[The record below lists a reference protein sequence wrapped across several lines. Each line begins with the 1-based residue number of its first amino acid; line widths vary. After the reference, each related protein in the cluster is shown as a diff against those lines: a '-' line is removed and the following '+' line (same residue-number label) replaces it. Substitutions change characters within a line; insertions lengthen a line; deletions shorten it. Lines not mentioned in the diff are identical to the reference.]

1 MKKNKINFGKY
12 KSYTSLLRMHNSLPQ
27 TKPIVFDE
35 CEIDLCRNIENFSS
49 LFPYIDF
56 SKEKIGDIQL
66 EVVDIDF
73 NIYEINGSK
82 IEISYQDPNYV
93 IITLSNIYVKIL
105 AKIVDITSKIIT
117 QRYFVLKYLPN
128 CKDESGFDEETNPK
142 DITVELYKPCQEFK
156 EFIEEDTM
164 EKKILKQAINVKA
177 LAKVVKLNLKEDTAD
192 VKLTIYLGSVCFK
205 KYKEFNDTK
214 KTLTDYECK

>member
-35 CEIDLCRNIENFSS
+35 CEIDLCRSIENFSS
-49 LFPYIDF
+49 LFPHIDF
-56 SKEKIGDIQL
+56 SKEKVGDIQL

-105 AKIVDITSKIIT
+105 AKIVDVTSKIIT

-128 CKDESGFDEETNPK
+128 GKDESGFNEETNPK
-142 DITVELYKPCQEFK
+142 NITVELYKPYQ
-156 EFIEEDTM
+156 EFIEEDSM

-214 KTLTDYECK
+214 KALTDYEFK